1 MFSVVHQLNPHHSPL
16 NTPAALVIF
25 AKAPVPGEVKTR
37 LCPPLTPDEAS
48 SLHGSL
54 VLDVLEKARG
64 AAGMD
69 RHLACLPA
77 ADHVFFKIMEERYGV
92 RLLDQAGRDLGERM
106 EGAFRT
112 LFERGYRRV
121 VLVGTD
127 VPLLPTSIFAQANGL
142 LGSHDLVLG
151 PALDGGYYLIGL
163 TRAVPPLFTDIPWST
178 DRVCAMTR
186 AKAEAL
192 GLKTALLPAMRD
204 LDTIEDLLAITREA
218 GLDKASGARKGRRP
232 PANPALTKRTA
243 GVLALL
249 AERVPERLGK
259 DS

>member
-1 MFSVVHQLNPHHSPL
+1 MNQSVNRQSSG
-16 NTPAALVIF
+16 AALVIF

-69 RHLACLPA
+69 RWLACLPA
-77 ADHVFFKIMEERYGV
+77 ADHVFFQIMEERYGV

-106 EGAFRT
+106 AAAFQA

-121 VLVGTD
+121 LLVGTD
-127 VPLLPTSIFAQANGL
+127 VPLLPASIFGQANGL
-142 LGSHDLVLG
+142 LASHDLVLG

-163 TRAVPPLFTDIPWST
+163 TRPTPALFTDIPWST
-178 DRVCAMTR
+178 DRVCALTQ

-192 GLKTALLPAMRD
+192 GLKTSTLPAFRD
-204 LDTIEDLLAITREA
+204 LDTIEDLLALTREA
-218 GLDKASGARKGRRP
+218 GLEKAPGAKKGPRQ
-232 PANPALTKRTA
+232 PANPALSKRTA

-249 AERVPERLGK
+249 AERVPARL
-259 DS
+259 D